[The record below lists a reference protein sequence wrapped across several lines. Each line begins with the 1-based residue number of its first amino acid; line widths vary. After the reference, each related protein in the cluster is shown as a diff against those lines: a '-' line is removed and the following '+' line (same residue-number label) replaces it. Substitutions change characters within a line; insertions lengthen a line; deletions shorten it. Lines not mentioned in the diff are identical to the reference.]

1 MFFKIKKMSF
11 QLTLLILAVA
21 ANHGQLHAAEEPETG
36 DKGTVCVEVDKQIYS
51 SASTN
56 IEDFKAAKPGLRQ
69 ISKQKLKHEKNVTL
83 YIFTPGNIACAVKK
97 AD

>member
-1 MFFKIKKMSF
+1 MFFELNKITFKLAL
-11 QLTLLILAVA
+11 LTLAVA
-21 ANHGQLHAAEEPETG
+21 ANHGQLHAAEEPATG

-83 YIFTPGNIACAVKK
+83 YIFTPGSIACAVKK